1 MEDDKDHCPNTE
13 ADVPVDEDG
22 CPADNDGDGVPD
34 YLDKCPGT
42 PTGSKVDENGCVADS
57 DSDGVPDDIDRC
69 PNTPQGVSVD
79 SKGCPSDDDNDGVPD
94 YLDKCPNTPSSAKTD
109 AAGCPLDTDN
119 DGIPDYMD
127 SCPEVAGVAANNGCP
142 EIKQEVQQVFKK
154 ALNGIQFET
163 GKSKITKSSYTILD
177 DIVKI
182 MKENPSYKLFIK
194 GHTDND
200 GNADMNLQLSKD
212 RAAEVLKY
220 LKNKGVDESR
230 MHSEGYGDT
239 KPIVPN
245 NSAAN
250 KAKNRR
256 VEFEVEF

>member
-1 MEDDKDHCPNTE
+1 
-13 ADVPVDEDG
+13 
-22 CPADNDGDGVPD
+22 
-34 YLDKCPGT
+34 
-42 PTGSKVDENGCVADS
+42 
-57 DSDGVPDDIDRC
+57 
-69 PNTPQGVSVD
+69 
-79 SKGCPSDDDNDGVPD
+79 
-94 YLDKCPNTPSSAKTD
+94 
-109 AAGCPLDTDN
+109 
-119 DGIPDYMD
+119 
-127 SCPEVAGVAANNGCP
+127 
-142 EIKQEVQQVFKK
+142 
-154 ALNGIQFET
+154 
-163 GKSKITKSSYTILD
+163 
-177 DIVKI
+177 
-182 MKENPSYKLFIK
+182 
-194 GHTDND
+194 TDND